1 MLLHPLNLKLYFRG
15 LKTSL
20 SHFLDA
26 CYEDKQTYVAL
37 SSYWDAQMKAVI
49 SEILAMACKIKPI
62 GEGGEIPCS
71 FTLTEKR
78 KGYQWGLLLHTAEKI
93 SIPM

>member
-1 MLLHPLNLKLYFRG
+1 MLLHPLSLKLYFRG

-37 SSYWDAQMKAVI
+37 SSYSDAQMRPVI
-49 SEILAMACKIKPI
+49 PEILTMTWKTRP
-62 GEGGEIPCS
+62 
-71 FTLTEKR
+71 TEKKSHVPSPLQKR
-78 KGYQWGLLLHTAEKI
+78 GRDVSGVYYCTQQKI
-93 SIPM
+93 